1 MITADIDMTGFN
13 QGIQALMRSV
23 GATSRVIVEKET
35 GELIKTLVRI
45 SPPKDS
51 GAKAKQLE
59 GIRAHISKT
68 FHIFGKATNFEYD
81 STQTSKSGMKWY
93 AASSKYL
100 FGGAPDTDM
109 RKAGQKDLL
118 TVHYSRKNVQG
129 SGRIISSFRNRKT
142 SQRVAII
149 TKIVTVKKQVTDLIK
164 RVQKN
169 VGRLKAGWLVA
180 ARDGKVRLT
189 GANLPPEW
197 VKKHVNGGTRGRAD
211 VQLKDPANPHIT
223 ITNFAKGVRNEA
235 SLYFVNQAL
244 KIRSQAMM
252 KNAELFTRGKK
263 NLSDY
268 TKEGIKV
275 AQF

>member
-13 QGIQALMRSV
+13 AGIAALMRSV
-23 GATSRVIVEKET
+23 GATSRQIVEKET
-35 GELIKTLVRI
+35 GELIKTLVRV
-45 SPPKDS
+45 SPPKEP
-51 GAKAKQLE
+51 AKTRDNIKNQ
-59 GIRAHISKT
+59 ISKS

-81 STQTSKSGMKWY
+81 NTQASASGMKWY

-109 RKAGQKDLL
+109 RKASQKELL

-129 SGRIISSFRNRKT
+129 SGRIISNFRNRKT

-149 TKIVTVKKQVTDLIK
+149 TKIVTTAKQVSDLVK
-164 RVQKN
+164 SVQKN

-189 GANLPPEW
+189 GAYLPPVW
-197 VKKHVNGGTRGRAD
+197 VKRHANGARGRAD
-211 VQLKDPANPHIT
+211 VQLNNPQAPHIT
-223 ITNFAKGVRNEA
+223 ITNFAKGVSSEK
-235 SLYFVNQAL
+235 SVYWVKVAL
-244 KIRSQAMM
+244 KIRAAAML

-268 TKEGIKV
+268 THEGIKV
-275 AQF
+275 ATFQ